1 MKAILLSYKGGKFV
15 NEKTG
20 EVIDWE
26 KIIVSS
32 TEQISEPGDTNYLYG
47 YDIAEISIPRRGFKT
62 ERGELRRLI
71 GNTVDLIY
79 DQVFGRKNPVL
90 IEVREADERSTNE

>member
-20 EVIDWE
+20 ELIDWE

-32 TEQISEPGDTNYLYG
+32 TEQVEESGDSNYLYG
-47 YDIAEISIPRRGFKT
+47 YDVAEISIPRRGFT
-62 ERGELRRLI
+62 TQRGDLRRLI
-71 GNTVDLIY
+71 GKPVDLIY

-90 IEVREADERSTNE
+90 IAVNALDD

>member
-20 EVIDWE
+20 EVIEWE

-32 TEQISEPGDTNYLYG
+32 IGSIAEQGDTNFLYG
-47 YDIAEISIPRRGFKT
+47 YDIAEISIPRRGFVT
-62 ERGELRRLI
+62 NRADLRQLT
-71 GNTVDLIY
+71 GKEVDLIY

-90 IEVREADERSTNE
+90 VEVRAADPQDET

>member
-20 EVIDWE
+20 ELIDWE

-32 TEQISEPGDTNYLYG
+32 TEPIEEQGDSNFLYG
-47 YDIAEISIPRRGFKT
+47 YDIAEISIPRRGFVT
-62 ERGELRRLI
+62 NRADLRSMT
-71 GNTVDLIY
+71 GKAVDLIY

-90 IEVREADERSTNE
+90 IEVRSADPRDET